1 MYAAR
6 AHGLPKQGVETAT
19 DDRANMQPRDRSI
32 NSASEMRLPPAAAA
46 LATSM
51 PMSSVVGS
59 NWHRRSSELGT

>member
-32 NSASEMRLPPAAAA
+32 NSASEIRLPPLLPLAA
-46 LATSM
+46 SM
-51 PMSSVVGS
+51 PVSSAVGS
-59 NWHRRSSELGT
+59 G